1 MLKKILLALL
11 TFSIAPAFAAVK
23 TPLNLEGVYHCH
35 GNDPTVTPSFFS
47 TILTMTKQGNVYLMQ
62 EIDRGTEAT
71 KTKPESYNEFG
82 VLDGKTLAVSFQY
95 TDDTKVFGTTVFHV
109 GHNGNTLDGYFY
121 YWNSFQQKGTEVC
134 KKENATF

>member
-1 MLKKILLALL
+1 MFKKVFLALL
-11 TFSIAPAFAAVK
+11 IFAVAPSFAASNSS
-23 TPLNLEGVYHCH
+23 LNLEGVYHCH

-71 KTKPESYNEFG
+71 NEKSDSYNEFG

-109 GHNGNTLDGYFY
+109 SHDGNLLNGYFY
-121 YWNSFQQKGTEVC
+121 YWNSFSQKGTEIC
-134 KKENATF
+134 EKEIN

>member
-1 MLKKILLALL
+1 MFKKIFFIILILVMSAA
-11 TFSIAPAFAAVK
+11 SAAVK

-109 GHNGNTLDGYFY
+109 SHEGNMLNGYFY
-121 YWNSFQQKGTEVC
+121 YWNSFQQKGTEIC
-134 KKENATF
+134 EKEAS